1 VHHANRRASRR
12 DFMHMAV
19 AGAAAAATVGSGL
32 AMLSPVP
39 ARADPQWPAK
49 PVSLIVG
56 YPPGGLTDMGARFV
70 TTGLSTALHQT
81 VLVENKPG
89 ASGNLAA
96 AEVMRANDPYKLL
109 VANTSFTINP
119 HTFTSPAPPSPT
131 DFTPVGMI
139 LESQLVLCVNPSL
152 PVKTLA
158 EFVAW
163 ARAQTQDGG
172 LSYATGGSGGNTHL
186 AMEHFR
192 ERTGLPAM
200 TQVPYKGSAP
210 AIQDVVG
217 NQVPCI
223 MDAASLLIP
232 FIQAGKVRP
241 VVVTGGRRL
250 PALPDVP
257 TATELGVKDF
267 NVTVFVGLY
276 GPPRLDPAIVK
287 QLNAALNG
295 TLASPAVSALI
306 TKNGDLVGGGTPER
320 LGTVTRDNYKLWG
333 EIVRKNNIR
342 AT

>member
-1 VHHANRRASRR
+1 MNPPIPRREFLR
-12 DFMHMAV
+12 
-19 AGAAAAATVGSGL
+19 AAAAGAGL
-32 AMLSPVP
+32 AALAP
-39 ARADPQWPAK
+39 ATTAWADPAWPTVK

-70 TTGLSTALHQT
+70 TQGLASALGQT
-81 VLVENKPG
+81 FLVDNRPG

-96 AEVMRANDPYKLL
+96 AEVMRAHDPYKLL

-119 HTFTSPAPPSPT
+119 HTFTSPSPPNPN
-131 DFTPVGMI
+131 DFTPIGMI
-139 LESQLVLCVNPSL
+139 LESQLVLCVNPSSPAKNL
-152 PVKTLA
+152 K

-163 ARAQTQDGG
+163 VKAEDKAGG
-172 LSYATGGSGGNTHL
+172 FSYATGGSGGNTHL

-200 TQVPYKGSAP
+200 NQVPYRGSAP

-232 FIQAGKVRP
+232 FIQSGKVRP
-241 VVVTGGRRL
+241 IVVTGARRL

-257 TATELGVKDF
+257 TAAELGVKDF
-267 NVTVFVGLY
+267 DVTVFVGLY
-276 GPPRLDPAIVK
+276 GPPKLDPAIVGK
-287 QLNAALNG
+287 LNAALNT
-295 TLASPAVSALI
+295 TLAAPGVSGSI

-320 LGTVTRDNYKLWG
+320 LAKITSDNHTLWG
-333 EIVRKNNIR
+333 EIVRKNHIK